1 MNGKHLRSLS
11 RLFYTLLAALAIWF
25 VAGTTERQVQPKEEP
40 PQPRQITEAPTPTTA
55 PEPEMVSLGEF
66 KITHYCPC
74 SLCCGKWA
82 DGITATGTTAEEGRT
97 IAVDPKVIPYG
108 SEVVIRYADGSE
120 RCYIAEDC
128 GGAIKGNRIDV
139 YMDSHEA
146 ALIGGVKYAEALIK
160 KEGKHDRD

>member
-1 MNGKHLRSLS
+1 MNAKHRRSVS

-25 VAGTTERQVQPKEEP
+25 VTGTTESQVQPEEGP

-97 IAVDPKVIPYG
+97 IAVDPEVIPYG

-120 RCYIAEDC
+120 GNYIAEDC

-146 ALIGGVKYAEALIK
+146 ALIKGVKYAEVLIK
-160 KEGKHDRD
+160 KEG